1 MRADDYYMNFAYLSE
16 RWLFEYM
23 DKIFSDSDD
32 EEILEQLADE
42 KKHTRMTLGALN
54 KVIDNPVHDTNI
66 SIEHAIY
73 ADIGGWDI
81 NKDTFSALS
90 WIVERRALFLYKMYM
105 KRGTDPYYRKI
116 VNAILDDERK
126 HISFHDDVIT
136 EDHLKIKA
144 IDKAIWLRAHEVYGA
159 DAMFELPFWEDLF
172 AGKLKEKLNVT
183 LP

>member
-1 MRADDYYMNFAYLSE
+1 MRPDDYYMMFAYLSE

-23 DKIFSDSDD
+23 DKEFSNTDD
-32 EEILEQLADE
+32 EELLEQLADE
-42 KKHTRMTLGALN
+42 KKHTRMTLGALS

-66 SIEHAIY
+66 SIEQAIY
-73 ADIGGWDI
+73 ADIGGWEI
-81 NKDTFSALS
+81 SKDTFSALS

-105 KRGTDPYYRKI
+105 KKGTDPYYRKI
-116 VNAILDDERK
+116 TNAILDDERK
-126 HISFHDDVIT
+126 HIGFHDEEIT

-159 DAMFELPFWEDLF
+159 NAMFELPFWQDLF